1 MSLGHHF
8 VKDCVPQTMS
18 HMNPPSV
25 SCFRQVFYQSH
36 VENSKCALPMS
47 IMRKTQNTQD
57 TSAQGSTAQEQR
69 RSLPTPQ
76 LCCPYLCL
84 GAVEPSSLQ
93 QSFPLLFGLQLQ
105 YPKMAGQPFSPSYPC
120 CGCIP
125 HFLQQ
130 GLFQEESTS
139 FHLTPIAHANTY
151 LLLVK

>member
-1 MSLGHHF
+1 M
-8 VKDCVPQTMS
+8 KDCVPQTIS

-57 TSAQGSTAQEQR
+57 TSDRDLLLLKNRGGAFQHHSSAVLTSVWALWSHPPYN
-69 RSLPTPQ
+69 SLSP
-76 LCCPYLCL
+76 
-84 GAVEPSSLQ
+84 
-93 QSFPLLFGLQLQ
+93 LFGLQLQ

-139 FHLTPIAHANTY
+139 FHLTPIAHASTY
-151 LLLVK
+151 LLLVKLISSCFV

>member
-1 MSLGHHF
+1 MSLGHPF

-18 HMNPPSV
+18 HMNPSSV

-93 QSFPLLFGLQLQ
+93 QSFPPSLACNSST
-105 YPKMAGQPFSPSYPC
+105 PKWQVSHLVLHTPAVAAFLTSSNRACSKKSPLAS
-120 CGCIP
+120 I
-125 HFLQQ
+125 
-130 GLFQEESTS
+130 
-139 FHLTPIAHANTY
+139 
-151 LLLVK
+151 